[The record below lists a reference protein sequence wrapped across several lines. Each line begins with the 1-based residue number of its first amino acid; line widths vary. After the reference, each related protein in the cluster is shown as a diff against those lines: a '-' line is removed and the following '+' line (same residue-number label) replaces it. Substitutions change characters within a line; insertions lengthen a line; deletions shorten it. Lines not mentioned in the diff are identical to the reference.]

1 MDIPLLPLMP
11 AYTPDDLATAGNQY
25 PPAASLKT

>member
-1 MDIPLLPLMP
+1 LIHGMK
-11 AYTPDDLATAGNQY
+11 LAPQPKGGERLFQY